1 MLTTSEIKNQSLKYI
16 TEHLQYDNFT
26 DQQIVVA
33 HNWVVEVLL
42 DFEKVYGPSD
52 KLYKSDVLR
61 FLEQYLDHNYS
72 YIAEGPPEDFSP
84 EYVKQHTRGC
94 DGR

>member
-26 DQQIVVA
+26 DQQIVEA

-52 KLYKSDVLR
+52 KLCKSDVLS
-61 FLEQYLDHNYS
+61 FLEQYLEHNYS
-72 YIAEGPPEDFSP
+72 YVAEGPAEDYSP
-84 EYVKQHTRGC
+84 EYVKQHTGGGN
-94 DGR
+94 GR

>member
-26 DQQIVVA
+26 DQQIMEA

-52 KLYKSDVLR
+52 KLCKSDVLS
-61 FLEQYLDHNYS
+61 FLEQYLEHNDELPVPK
-72 YIAEGPPEDFSP
+72 IAQL
-84 EYVKQHTRGC
+84 VLIVTR
-94 DGR
+94 DQYLYLIHI

>member
-1 MLTTSEIKNQSLKYI
+1 MLTTSDIKNQALKYV

-26 DQQIVVA
+26 EQQIADA

-61 FLEQYLDHNYS
+61 FLEQYLESNYS
-72 YIAEGPPEDFSP
+72 HVAEGPAEDYSP
-84 EYVKQHTRGC
+84 EYVKQHTLR
-94 DGR
+94 R